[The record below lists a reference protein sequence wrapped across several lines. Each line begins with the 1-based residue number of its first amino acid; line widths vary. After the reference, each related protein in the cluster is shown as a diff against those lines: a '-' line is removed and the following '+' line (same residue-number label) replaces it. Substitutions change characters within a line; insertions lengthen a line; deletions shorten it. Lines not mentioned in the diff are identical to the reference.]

1 MDYKQLMLD
10 RINRRKEQF
19 LKDFRKVEDSIKR
32 GKVGGEANRI
42 WMEEQIKGLTKGLD
56 ICCGDMIIGENSTG
70 IDGAYRT
77 IGPTWHFSG
86 DALNLYHDNGLEYI
100 VTNYIEAFVDVFK
113 ALREWHRVLQ
123 PEGLLVFSCADA
135 DKYHDD
141 LGPFCNA
148 HRANIFTKKTIIN
161 FLNKAQFR
169 NIYVEDGEE
178 RSMRIRC
185 QK

>member
-1 MDYKQLMLD
+1 MLA

-19 LKDFRKVEDSIKR
+19 LKDFQRIEKAIQR
-32 GKVGGEANRI
+32 GKIGGESNRL
-42 WMEEQIKGLTKGLD
+42 WMEEQIKGLTQGLD
-56 ICCGDMIIGENSTG
+56 VCCGDMLIGENSKG
-70 IDGAYRT
+70 IDSAHRV
-77 IGPTWHFSG
+77 IGPVWHVSG
-86 DALNLYHDNGLEYI
+86 DSLNNFDDNSLEYV
-100 VTNYIEAFVDVFK
+100 VTNYIESFIDIMK

-123 PEGLLVFSCADA
+123 PDGLLVFSCANA
-135 DKYHDD
+135 DKYEDD

-148 HRANIFTKKTIIN
+148 HRANIFTKKTIVN
-161 FLNKAQFR
+161 HLTKAQFK